1 MCAQRSDCQSLR
13 ETPAP
18 ARSSSGV
25 RGPLPSWDTGAPMET
40 ITLATCAAWPAL
52 STSDAC
58 LAAALRA
65 RGRNVV
71 SAPWNDAFE
80 PFAHGPVVI
89 RSTWD
94 YHETPDAYVAW
105 LDRLPTGRA
114 FNPPSLI
121 RWNLAKTYV
130 LDLAQRGAPVPRS
143 RAAVAE
149 PGAVAAAMT
158 ALGLHD
164 AVIKPLIGASG
175 FGVERVARGGEAG
188 ALARAMA
195 RKPTAQVLVQEFLP
209 EIADGELA
217 GVFFDGAFSHG
228 LRRVPVAGEFR
239 INTQYG
245 GRMEAITLTPDVIDA
260 MAAVLALLPERPL
273 YARVD
278 GVARA
283 GRFMLIEVE
292 VNEPGLG
299 LDLVAGAAERF
310 ADAVIARL
318 SSSAAR
324 PQQYGT
330 DVHRV

>member
-1 MCAQRSDCQSLR
+1 MRVSR
-13 ETPAP
+13 P
-18 ARSSSGV
+18 RFV
-25 RGPLPSWDTGAPMET
+25 
-40 ITLATCAAWPAL
+40 
-52 STSDAC
+52 
-58 LAAALRA
+58 

-164 AVIKPLIGASG
+164 AVIKPLIGT
-175 FGVERVARGGEAG
+175 R
-188 ALARAMA
+188 
-195 RKPTAQVLVQEFLP
+195 
-209 EIADGELA
+209 
-217 GVFFDGAFSHG
+217 
-228 LRRVPVAGEFR
+228 
-239 INTQYG
+239 
-245 GRMEAITLTPDVIDA
+245 
-260 MAAVLALLPERPL
+260 
-273 YARVD
+273 
-278 GVARA
+278 
-283 GRFMLIEVE
+283 
-292 VNEPGLG
+292 GLG

-310 ADAVIARL
+310 GDAVIARL